1 MVNAGHVTPIVE
13 AYALARLLYARA
25 SRDGDIARLGPIA
38 AAGATLK
45 KSVEMSRCAPGSLGH
60 RAAPMRAA
68 EGLQALVLLGW
79 PSEIE
84 GLLELARER
93 VIEPRNAVDPRAAKR
108 AARR

>member
-1 MVNAGHVTPIVE
+1 VSPIVE

-25 SRDGDIARLGPIA
+25 SRDGDLARLGPIA

-45 KSVEMSRCAPGSLGH
+45 KSVEMSRCARGSLGH

-79 PSEIE
+79 PTEI
-84 GLLELARER
+84 ELARER
-93 VIEPRNAVDPRAAKR
+93 VIEPQKAVDPRAARKV
-108 AARR
+108 ARR